1 MSDRRPTASLGSVS
15 TTLSLAVHLVD
26 RYTGGLPL
34 SDTEVR
40 IENRDVEPVR
50 NPSGYRV
57 FSDLEPGTVTVVVD
71 GGRYYADERVTG
83 VDAID
88 PTDPATSVDPSD
100 PATLP
105 LERIEL
111 APAPAYRFP
120 STATLVR
127 GAVRDPTGEGL
138 PGATVSVADVDRDAH
153 TNANGEFVLHLAP
166 ATDEDVTVDDGAVQ
180 VNGTPPVLTASHP
193 DRGSTS
199 DTLSDSG
206 GGSVVREGELT
217 VRDVEYP

>member
-1 MSDRRPTASLGSVS
+1 MSLGSVS
-15 TTLSLAVHLVD
+15 TTLSLAVQLVD

-34 SDTEVR
+34 GDPEVR

-57 FSDLEPGTVTVVVD
+57 FLDLEPGTVTVVVD

-83 VDAID
+83 VDAVD
-88 PTDPATSVDPSD
+88 PTDPATSVDPAD

-111 APAPAYRFP
+111 APAPPYRFP

-127 GAVRDPTGEGL
+127 GAVRDPAGKGL
-138 PGATVSVADVDRDAH
+138 PGATVSITDVDRDVR
-153 TNANGEFVLHLAP
+153 TDPNGEFVLFLAP
-166 ATDEDVTVDDGAVQ
+166 ATDEDVTVDDEAVRVKGA
-180 VNGTPPVLTASHP
+180 PPVLTASHP
-193 DRGSTS
+193 DQGSTS
-199 DTLSDSG
+199 DTLEDSKG
-206 GGSVVREGELT
+206 RSVVREGELT
-217 VRDVEYP
+217 VRNVEYP